1 VLVSEIATGSKQ
13 DKQARVRK
21 AVCRESGPHGLEQ
34 GKGASPT
41 YCYTMYNEKAL
52 NPVQT
57 WLLDFSAMCHYTKFG
72 MISASAASAEN
83 ELEWDQRL
91 QRSVEHALLIKPF
104 EHIASNLGN

>member
-1 VLVSEIATGSKQ
+1 MEVNRLNRKAPGVGRPCSPAEWGTFCDGLCRAHERDRYEVEQPSEE
-13 DKQARVRK
+13 RVRK

-57 WLLDFSAMCHYTKFG
+57 
-72 MISASAASAEN
+72 
-83 ELEWDQRL
+83 
-91 QRSVEHALLIKPF
+91 
-104 EHIASNLGN
+104 